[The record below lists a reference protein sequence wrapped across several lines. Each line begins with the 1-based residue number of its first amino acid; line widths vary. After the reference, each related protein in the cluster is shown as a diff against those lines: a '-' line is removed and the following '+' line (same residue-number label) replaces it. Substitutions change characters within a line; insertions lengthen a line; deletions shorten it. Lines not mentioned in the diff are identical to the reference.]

1 MNNFVWDVIAK
12 LTKISQMLLTVE
24 DATMAEEKML
34 INKENIQILIIDDQ
48 PNNLRS
54 LSNILTK
61 QGYKVQRAIS
71 GEMAVNANFTCLPDL
86 ILLDVVMP
94 KMNGYEVCERLKS
107 NDKTREI
114 PVIFLSILNEAC
126 HKVKAFEVGGV
137 DYITK
142 PFQVEEVLARIE
154 NQLTIQSL
162 SKQLKQQNTQLQG
175 EIEVRRK
182 TEQAL
187 RESQGRL
194 QKLATNIPGVI
205 YQFVRNSEGK
215 LKFEYISYTCRN
227 IYELELEDILKHPE
241 LCFQQNHPD
250 DRKHLE
256 VAGVASA
263 ITLEPFACE
272 WRIITPSG
280 KVKWLQSNSRPEMR
294 DNGDIVWYGVL
305 FDITDRK
312 GAEIETA
319 RTKAALERQIQR
331 ELLIGKITQQMRSS
345 LQLEQIFQTAVTQI
359 GQAFRVNRCLI
370 HTYVTNPQVDLPLA
384 AEYLEQNCESIRNIS
399 IPIWGNPHVVQM
411 MIQERAIVSNNVE
424 LEPLLQAARPI
435 CRLVNLKSM
444 LAVRTSYQGA
454 ANGAI
459 CLHQCDRYREW
470 TEDEIDLL
478 EAVAAQLGIAIAQA
492 KLIDQEKNRLQQL
505 DLQNQQLQAE
515 IRTRILAEQALQESE
530 AELRAIFA
538 AMTDIVLVRNA
549 EGRCIKIAPTAAVNL
564 VKSPT
569 EMIGRTAHEILP
581 EPAADLVLNTIQQVL
596 KTKQS
601 INIEYSYTVGERE
614 VWLDAKISV
623 LSAESVIVVARDISD
638 RKLAESAL
646 RESQHF
652 IQAIADSNPNLLYVY
667 DLMEQR
673 NVYSNRQIATMLGYN
688 SQEIQDMGTEMMPT
702 LLNPDDWQ
710 DVLEGVRKVEQ
721 AKDGDVIE
729 CQYRMKHKNGEW
741 RWIHSWDT
749 VFLRTTDGK
758 PKQILGTAN
767 DITDRKLAQEKLL
780 ASQQRISFL
789 LQQTPLAVIELNLNL
804 EIMTWNPAAVAIF
817 GYSEQEAKGR
827 VAADLIV
834 SESYRQQ
841 ASEILDLGLRGKSS
855 GISENL
861 TKDGRIIICEWY
873 NTQLIDENGKAIGT
887 ASMAVD
893 ITERKQAETELQ
905 ESALRQRAIARIIE
919 RMRQTLDIGDI
930 FHATTQELR
939 QTMKCDRV
947 ALYRFNPDWSGEFVA
962 ESVDSNWVSFIQVQ
976 EIDSNFTEGALESEK
991 CLVQKFD
998 STSQEVR
1005 DTYLQETE
1013 GGPYSRGTTYLC
1025 VPDIYKQGFNP
1036 CYIQLLEKF
1045 QAKSYITVPIF
1056 CGEQLWGLLASYQ
1069 NSAPRQWSEAE
1080 INVAVHVGTQ
1090 LGVALQ
1096 QAELLARTQR
1106 QSMELLRSKE
1116 NAEVANRAKSQFLAS
1131 MSHELRTPLNAIL
1144 GFSQV
1149 MARNSSITAEQKEY
1163 IEIINRSGEHLL
1175 ELINDVLSMSK
1186 IEAGQITIN
1195 ESRFNLYNLLNS
1207 LKEMLQLKANS
1218 KGLHL
1223 VFENTNDLPQYIQT
1237 DEAKLR
1243 QVLINLLGNAIK
1255 FTQQGSVTLRVS
1267 SQAEK
1272 NEENK
1277 SQLHFEIADT
1287 GPGISPSE
1295 LPTLFKPF
1303 VQTETGRK
1311 SMQGTGLG
1319 LPISQQF
1326 VRIMGGDIA
1335 VESQLSQ
1342 GTTFS
1347 FNIQVNLVTESDE
1360 QEAPPVKQVIALEA
1374 GQQIYRILI
1383 VEDVAENRQLLV
1395 KLLVPLGFEVCEAT
1409 NGEEGIALQSTWKP
1423 HLILMDMLMP
1433 VMDGYE
1439 ATRQIKQ
1446 TPEGRET
1453 IIIALTASAFDEQRH
1468 IILSAGCEDLICKPF
1483 REEVLF
1489 EKIAH
1494 HLNLRYIYKEE
1505 NSSTSGSAQTL
1516 LQSLTTEDLSV
1527 MPTDWVVDLYQ
1538 AALCVDDN
1546 RILGLIEQIP
1556 ETEANLANALTDLVD
1571 NFRIDIIIDL
1581 TQLYYDERPSITTD
1595 S

>member
-1 MNNFVWDVIAK
+1 MVI
-12 LTKISQMLLTVE
+12 
-24 DATMAEEKML
+24 D
-34 INKENIQILIIDDQ
+34 KESIQILIIDDQ
-48 PNNLRS
+48 PNNLRFI
-54 LSNILTK
+54 SNILTK
-61 QGYKVQRAIS
+61 EGYKVQRAIS
-71 GEMAVNANFTCLPDL
+71 GEMAVNAKFTILPDL
-86 ILLDVVMP
+86 ILLDIAMP
-94 KMNGYEVCERLKS
+94 KMNGYEVCERLKA
-107 NDKTREI
+107 NERTRQI
-114 PVIFLSILNEAC
+114 PVIFLSIFNETF

-142 PFQVEEVLARIE
+142 PFQVEEFLVRIE
-154 NQLTIQSL
+154 SQLTIQQL
-162 SKQLKQQNTQLQG
+162 SKQLKQQNAQLQR
-175 EIEVRRK
+175 EVEFRK
-182 TEQAL
+182 QTEQAL
-187 RESQGRL
+187 RESKARL
-194 QKLATNIPGVI
+194 QKLAVNIPGVI
-205 YQFVRNSEGK
+205 YQFVKNSEGIF
-215 LKFEYISYTCRN
+215 KFEYISYACQK
-227 IYELELEDILKHPE
+227 IYELESEDILKNPD
-241 LCFQQNHPD
+241 LCFDQHHPD
-250 DRKHLE
+250 DRQCLE
-256 VAGVASA
+256 EKIANSA
-263 ITLEPFACE
+263 LTLEPFAFE
-272 WRIITPSG
+272 WRIVTPSG
-280 KVKWLQSNSRPEMR
+280 KLKWLQSNSRPEMR

-305 FDITDRK
+305 FEIGYRK
-312 GAEIETA
+312 QAEIETA
-319 RTKAALERQIQR
+319 TAKAALERKVQR
-331 ELLIGKITQQMRSS
+331 ELLIAKITQQIRSS
-345 LQLEQIFQTAVTQI
+345 LQPEQIFQIAATQI
-359 GQAFRVNRCLI
+359 GQAFCVNRCLI
-370 HTYVTNPQVDLPLA
+370 HTYVTNPQVDIPLA
-384 AEYLEQNCESIRNIS
+384 AEYVEPDCESIRHVS
-399 IPIWGNPHVVQM
+399 IPIGRNPHVVQM
-411 MIQERAIVSNNVE
+411 MIQDRAIASNNVYSDS
-424 LEPLLQAARPI
+424 LLQAVQPI
-435 CRLVNLKSM
+435 CRLVGLKSM
-444 LAVRTSYQGA
+444 LAIRTSYQGR

-478 EAVAAQLGIAIAQA
+478 EAVAAQVGIALAQA
-492 KLIDQEKNRLQQL
+492 KLIDREKNRLGEL
-505 DLQNQQLQAE
+505 DRQNKHLQAE
-515 IRTRILAEQALQESE
+515 IRTRVRAEQALQESE

-549 EGRCIKIAPTAAVNL
+549 QGRCIKIAPTAAANL
-564 VKSPT
+564 VKPAS
-569 EMIGRTAHEILP
+569 EMINRTTHEVLP
-581 EPAADLVLNTIQQVL
+581 ESVADLVLNTIQQVL
-596 KTKQS
+596 KTQQS
-601 INIEYSYTVGERE
+601 INVEYSYTVGERE

-623 LSAESVIVVARDISD
+623 LSAESVIIVARDISD

-667 DLMEQR
+667 DLIEHR
-673 NVYSNRQIATMLGYN
+673 NVYSNRQLAVMLGYTAR
-688 SQEIQDMGTEMMPT
+688 EIQDMGTLMMST
-702 LLNPDDWQ
+702 LLNPDDLPEF
-710 DVLEGVRKVEQ
+710 LESVQKVER

-741 RWIHSWDT
+741 RWMHSWDT

-767 DITDRKLAQEKLL
+767 DMTDRKLAEEKLL

-789 LQQTPLAVIELNLNL
+789 LQQTPIAIIELNLNL
-804 EIMTWNPAAVAIF
+804 EIITWNPATEKLF
-817 GYSEQEAKGR
+817 GYSQQEVIGKN
-827 VAADLIV
+827 VPDFIV
-834 SESYRQQ
+834 PNKCYHQIFQFLSNKINPESCACCTTNKTVTR
-841 ASEILDLGLRGKSS
+841 
-855 GISENL
+855 
-861 TKDGRIIICEWY
+861 DGRTIVCEWY
-873 NTQLIDENGKAIGT
+873 NTPLVNENGIAIGI
-887 ASMAVD
+887 ALMAVD
-893 ITERKQAETELQ
+893 ITERKQAEAELQ

-919 RMRQTLDIGDI
+919 RMRQTLDIQEI
-930 FHATTQELR
+930 FHATTRELR

-962 ESVDSNWVSFIQVQ
+962 ESVDSKWVSLIQAQ
-976 EIDSNFTEGALESEK
+976 EIDSNFTESALDSES
-991 CLVQKFD
+991 CLGQKFD

-1025 VPDIYKQGFNP
+1025 VPDIYKQGFDN
-1036 CYIQLLEKF
+1036 CYIQLLERF
-1045 QAKSYITVPIF
+1045 EAKSYITVPIF
-1056 CGEQLWGLLASYQ
+1056 CGEKLWGLLASYQ
-1069 NSAPRQWSEAE
+1069 NSVPRQWSEAE

-1106 QSMELLRSKE
+1106 QSMELLKSKE

-1149 MARNSSITAEQKEY
+1149 MARNSSITEEQKEY

-1195 ESRFNLYNLLNS
+1195 ESRFNLNNFLNS
-1207 LKEMLQLKANS
+1207 LREMLQLKANS

-1223 VFENTNDLPQYIQT
+1223 IFEDIGDLPQYIQT

-1255 FTQQGSVTLRVS
+1255 FTQHGTVTLRVT
-1267 SQAEK
+1267 SQVEK
-1272 NEENK
+1272 NADGEK
-1277 SQLHFEIADT
+1277 KAQLHFEIADT

-1295 LPTLFKPF
+1295 IPTLFQPF

-1326 VRIMGGDIA
+1326 VKIMGGDIA
-1335 VESQLSQ
+1335 VESQLER
-1342 GTTFS
+1342 GTNFS
-1347 FNIQVNLVTESDE
+1347 FNIHVNLVTKSDE
-1360 QEAPPVKQVIALEA
+1360 PPESPVKQVIALEP
-1374 GQQIYRILI
+1374 GQLTYRILI

-1409 NGEEGIALQSTWKP
+1409 NGQEGIALQSNWKP

-1453 IIIALTASAFDEQRH
+1453 IIIALTASAFDEQRQ
-1468 IILSAGCEDLICKPF
+1468 IILSAGCNDLICKPF

-1494 HLNLRYIYKEE
+1494 HLNLRYIYEEE
-1505 NSSTSGSAQTL
+1505 NSSTSFCAPML
-1516 LQSLTTEDLSV
+1516 KSLTTEDLSV
-1527 MPTDWVVDLYQ
+1527 MPTDWVVELHRS
-1538 AALCVDDN
+1538 ALCVDDN
-1546 RILGLIEQIP
+1546 RILELIEQIP

-1581 TQLYYDERPSITTD
+1581 TQLYYDERPAITSD

>member
-1 MNNFVWDVIAK
+1 MAKQKIA
-12 LTKISQMLLTVE
+12 I
-24 DATMAEEKML
+24 D
-34 INKENIQILIIDDQ
+34 KESIHILIIDDQ
-48 PNNLRS
+48 PNNLRFI
-54 LSNILTK
+54 SNILTK
-61 QGYKVQRAIS
+61 EGYKVQRAIS
-71 GEMAVNANFTCLPDL
+71 GEMVVNAKLTVLPDL
-86 ILLDVVMP
+86 ILLDIAMP
-94 KMNGYEVCERLKS
+94 RMNGYEVCERLKA
-107 NDKTREI
+107 NEKTREI
-114 PVIFLSILNEAC
+114 PVIFLSVFNETF

-137 DYITK
+137 DYISK

-154 NQLTIQSL
+154 SQLTIQQL
-162 SKQLKQQNTQLQG
+162 SKQLKQQNVQLQR
-175 EIEVRRK
+175 EVEFRK
-182 TEQAL
+182 LTEQEL
-187 RESQGRL
+187 RESKARL
-194 QKLATNIPGVI
+194 QKLAVNIPGVI
-205 YQFVRNSEGK
+205 YQLVKSLEGSS
-215 LKFEYISYTCRN
+215 KFEYISYACRE
-227 IYELELEDILKHPE
+227 IYELESEEILNNAE
-241 LCFQQNHPD
+241 LVCAQNHPD
-250 DRKHLE
+250 DRQYVVEKI
-256 VAGVASA
+256 ADSA
-263 ITLEPFACE
+263 RTLEPFALE
-272 WRIITPSG
+272 WRIVTPSG
-280 KVKWLQSNSRPEMR
+280 KLKWLQSNSRPEMR

-305 FDITDRK
+305 FDISDRK
-312 GAEIETA
+312 QAEIETA
-319 RTKAALERQIQR
+319 AAKSALERQVQR
-331 ELLIGKITQQMRSS
+331 ELLIAKITQEIRSS
-345 LQLEQIFQTAVTQI
+345 LQPEQIFQTAATQI
-359 GQAFRVNRCLI
+359 GQAFCANRCLI
-370 HTYVTNPQVDLPLA
+370 HTYVTTPQVDIPVA
-384 AEYLEQNCESIRNIS
+384 AEYLEPGYESLRNVPV
-399 IPIWGNPHVVQM
+399 PIWGNPHVVQM
-411 MIQERAIVSNNVE
+411 MIQDMAIASNNVYSD
-424 LEPLLQAARPI
+424 PLLQAVQPI
-435 CRLVNLKSM
+435 CRLIGLKSM
-444 LAVRTSYQGA
+444 LAIRTSYQGR

-459 CLHQCDRYREW
+459 GLHQCDRYREW
-470 TEDEIDLL
+470 TKDEIDLL
-478 EAVAAQLGIAIAQA
+478 ESVAAQVGIAIAQA
-492 KLIDQEKNRLQQL
+492 KLIEREKNRLGQL
-505 DLQNQQLQAE
+505 DRQNKVLQAE

-530 AELRAIFA
+530 TELRTIFA
-538 AMTDIVLVRNA
+538 AMTDTVLVRNA

-564 VKSPT
+564 VKPPS
-569 EMIGRTAHEILP
+569 EMINRTAHEVLP
-581 EPAADLVLNTIQQVL
+581 EPVADLVLNAIQQVL

-601 INIEYSYTVGERE
+601 INVEYSFTVGERE
-614 VWLDAKISV
+614 VWLDAKVSV
-623 LSAESVIVVARDISD
+623 LSAESVIIVARDITD
-638 RKLAESAL
+638 RKQTESAL

-652 IQAIADSNPNLLYVY
+652 IQTIADSNPNLLYVY
-667 DLMEQR
+667 DLIEQR
-673 NVYSNRQIATMLGYN
+673 NVYSNRQMAAMLGYN
-688 SQEIQDMGTEMMPT
+688 AGEIQDMGTAMMPT
-702 LLNPDDWQ
+702 LMHPE
-710 DVLEGVRKVEQ
+710 DVSPFVEHIKKFDR
-721 AKDGDVIE
+721 ANGGDIIE
-729 CQYRMKHKNGEW
+729 FQYRMRHRNGEW
-741 RWIHSWDT
+741 RWMHSWDT
-749 VFLRTTDGK
+749 VFLRTNDGK
-758 PKQILGTAN
+758 PKQLLGTAN
-767 DITDRKLAQEKLL
+767 DITDRKKAEEKLL

-789 LQQTPLAVIELNLNL
+789 LQQTPIAVIELNLNL
-804 EIMTWNPAAVAIF
+804 EIITWNPAAEAIF

-834 SESYRQQ
+834 PESYRSC
-841 ASEILDLGLRGKSS
+841 ASEIFNRGLSASCGET
-855 GISENL
+855 SENL

-919 RMRQTLDIGDI
+919 RMRQTLDIRDI
-930 FHATTQELR
+930 FQATTRELR

-962 ESVDSNWVSFIQVQ
+962 ESADSKWVSFIQAQ
-976 EIDSNFTEGALESEK
+976 QIDGNFTESALESEK

-1013 GGPYSRGTTYLC
+1013 GGAYSRGTTYLC
-1025 VPDIYKQGFNP
+1025 VPDIYKQGFHP
-1036 CYIQLLEKF
+1036 CYIQLLERF

-1106 QSMELLRSKE
+1106 QSMELIKSKE

-1149 MARNSSITAEQKEY
+1149 MARNISITAEQKEY

-1195 ESRFNLYNLLNS
+1195 ESRFNLHNILNS

-1223 VFENTNDLPQYIQT
+1223 VFENIGDLPQYIQT

-1255 FTQQGSVTLRVS
+1255 FTQQGTVTLRVS
-1267 SQAEK
+1267 SQAET
-1272 NEENK
+1272 NATEEK
-1277 SQLHFEIADT
+1277 KAQLLFEIADT

-1295 LPTLFKPF
+1295 ISTLFQPF

-1326 VRIMGGDIA
+1326 VKIMGGDIS
-1335 VESQLSQ
+1335 VESQLCQ
-1342 GTTFS
+1342 GTTFT
-1347 FNIQVNLVTESDE
+1347 FNIQVKLVTESDG
-1360 QEAPPVKQVIALEA
+1360 QEKSAAKQVIALEA
-1374 GQQIYRILI
+1374 GQPTYRILI
-1383 VEDVAENRQLLV
+1383 VEDVAENRQLLL
-1395 KLLVPLGFEVCEAT
+1395 KLLAPLGFEVREAT
-1409 NGEEGIALQSTWKP
+1409 NGEEGIALHSTWKP

-1439 ATRQIKQ
+1439 ATRHIKQ
-1446 TPEGRET
+1446 TPEGKET
-1453 IIIALTASAFDEQRH
+1453 IIIALTASAFDEQRQ
-1468 IILSAGCEDLICKPF
+1468 IILSAGCNDLICKPF

-1494 HLNLRYIYKEE
+1494 HLNLRYIYEEE
-1505 NSSTSGSAQTL
+1505 NSSTSGSAPRQ

-1527 MPTDWVVDLYQ
+1527 MPTDWVVDLYR

-1546 RILGLIEQIP
+1546 RILELIEQIP

-1581 TQLYYDERPSITTD
+1581 TQLYYDERPSITRD

>member
-1 MNNFVWDVIAK
+1 MVIDK
-12 LTKISQMLLTVE
+12 EKIH
-24 DATMAEEKML
+24 
-34 INKENIQILIIDDQ
+34 ILIVDDR
-48 PNNLRS
+48 PNNLRF

-61 QGYKVQRAIS
+61 EGYKVQRAIS
-71 GEMAVNANFTCLPDL
+71 GEMAVNANFTVLPDL
-86 ILLDVVMP
+86 ILLDIAMP
-94 KMNGYEVCERLKS
+94 KMNGYEVCKRLKA
-107 NDKTREI
+107 NENTREI
-114 PVIFLSILNEAC
+114 PVIFLSVFNEIC
-126 HKVKAFEVGGV
+126 QKVKAFEVGGV

-142 PFQVEEVLARIE
+142 PFQVEEVLVRIE
-154 NQLTIQSL
+154 NQLTIQQL
-162 SKQLKQQNTQLQG
+162 SKQLKQQNAELQR
-175 EIEVRRK
+175 EVEFRK
-182 TEQAL
+182 RTEKAL

-194 QKLATNIPGVI
+194 QKLAVNIPGVI
-205 YQFVRNSEGK
+205 YQLMQSSDGTFN
-215 LKFEYISYTCRN
+215 FEYISYACRD
-227 IYELELEDILKHPE
+227 IYEFEIEEILKNPN
-241 LCFQQNHPD
+241 LCFDQNHPD
-250 DRKHLE
+250 DRQYLE
-256 VAGVASA
+256 QKICESA
-263 ITLEPFACE
+263 RSLEPFAFE
-272 WRIITPSG
+272 WRICTPSG
-280 KVKWLQSNSRPEMR
+280 QLKWLQSNSRPEMC

-305 FDITDRK
+305 FDISDRK
-312 GAEIETA
+312 QAEIETA
-319 RTKAALERQIQR
+319 SAKAALERQVQR
-331 ELLIGKITQQMRSS
+331 ELLIAKITQEIRSS
-345 LQLEQIFQTAVTQI
+345 LQPEKIFQTAATQI

-370 HTYVTNPQVDLPLA
+370 HTYVTTPQVDLPLA
-384 AEYLEQNCESIRNIS
+384 AEYLEPECASIRNVLV
-399 IPIWGNPHVVQM
+399 PIWGNPHVVQM
-411 MIQERAIVSNNVE
+411 MIQDRAIASDNVYS
-424 LEPLLQAARPI
+424 EPLLQAAESI
-435 CRLVNLKSM
+435 CRVVGLKSM
-444 LAVRTSYQGA
+444 LAIRTSYQGR

-459 CLHQCDRYREW
+459 CLHQCDREREW
-470 TEDEIDLL
+470 TSDEIDLL
-478 EAVAAQLGIAIAQA
+478 EAVADQVGIAIAQA
-492 KLIDQEKNRLQQL
+492 KLIDREKNRLQQL

-515 IRTRILAEQALQESE
+515 IRTRIRAEQALEESE

-549 EGRCIKIAPTAAVNL
+549 EGRCIKIAPTSATNL
-564 VKSPT
+564 VKPPS
-569 EMIGRTAHEILP
+569 EMINRTAHEVLP
-581 EPAADLVLNTIQQVL
+581 EPMADLVLNTIQQVL

-601 INIEYSYTVGERE
+601 INVEYSYTVGERE
-614 VWLDAKISV
+614 VWLDAKVSV
-623 LSAESVIVVARDISD
+623 LSQDSVIMVARDISD
-638 RKLAESAL
+638 AVAAATQRKQAESAL

-667 DLMEQR
+667 DLIEQR
-673 NVYSNRQIATMLGYN
+673 NVYCNRQIAVMLGYTT
-688 SQEIQDMGTEMMPT
+688 QEIQDMGTAMMSM
-702 LLNPDDWQ
+702 LLNPDDLPEFFESVQ
-710 DVLEGVRKVEQ
+710 KVER

-741 RWIHSWDT
+741 RWMHSWDT

-758 PKQILGTAN
+758 PKQILVTAN
-767 DITDRKLAQEKLL
+767 DFTDRKLAQEKLL

-789 LQQTPLAVIELNLNL
+789 LQQMPIAVIELNLNL
-804 EIMTWNPAAVAIF
+804 EIITWNPAAVAIF
-817 GYSEQEAKGR
+817 GYSEQEVIGR
-827 VAADLIV
+827 NAPDFILPSSCLQPADQILNNHINANFSGSCSTNQTITKNGKIIV
-834 SESYRQQ
+834 
-841 ASEILDLGLRGKSS
+841 
-855 GISENL
+855 
-861 TKDGRIIICEWY
+861 CEWY
-873 NTQLIDENGKAIGT
+873 NTALIDENGKAIGI
-887 ASMAVD
+887 ALMAVD